1 MKNLVE
7 VGRRKASPDGHVT
20 IVPANRTAVRPWRKI
35 CGCVV
40 RKTGAIV
47 ISPPQVPGPTNKR
60 SEINRIENVVSS
72 PKWKEI
78 NRPRTAKRKCVAGTK
93 APTQEKSKCRGRS
106 CVTFD
111 CYQNFWLTCYL
122 WMSASFC
129 VGQTFVRVVGFTETV
144 ESLGGVEIE
153 LIRLN
158 QWLQFQKAF
167 HSLNF
172 RPGIFDELVA
182 IDDVHLASWEDVQPT
197 AQEFGIQGNVQ
208 CSVLSVNFA
217 GCQQCHILMNKNQ
230 NKSEWNNL
238 GPTFSVCRNTLHLKP
253 LPTSLKSNGGKQRCH
268 CRNTR
273 CGVCVLVDLDYFSSN
288 SNYANKWVESRNI
301 VAFDTF
307 TQVCDSK

>member
-1 MKNLVE
+1 MQLEMHKEITAEFSLFLFRFFFFFLMKNLVE

-111 CYQNFWLTCYL
+111 CYQNF
-122 WMSASFC
+122 
-129 VGQTFVRVVGFTETV
+129 
-144 ESLGGVEIE
+144 
-153 LIRLN
+153 
-158 QWLQFQKAF
+158 
-167 HSLNF
+167 
-172 RPGIFDELVA
+172 
-182 IDDVHLASWEDVQPT
+182 
-197 AQEFGIQGNVQ
+197 
-208 CSVLSVNFA
+208 
-217 GCQQCHILMNKNQ
+217 
-230 NKSEWNNL
+230 
-238 GPTFSVCRNTLHLKP
+238 
-253 LPTSLKSNGGKQRCH
+253 
-268 CRNTR
+268 
-273 CGVCVLVDLDYFSSN
+273 
-288 SNYANKWVESRNI
+288 
-301 VAFDTF
+301 
-307 TQVCDSK
+307 